1 MQLQFK
7 NKWCVLTLLW
17 QSLYHIEN
25 GLLIFSANQWAGF
38 YMIETSFMKELM
50 CFPHGEIHSCQ
61 HNDLIL
67 IHLTEK
73 SQKQPSRGVLRK
85 MCSENI
91 QQVYRRTPMPKCDF
105 NKVSLQ
111 LIEITHG
118 YSPVNL
124 LRIFRTP
131 FTKNTSGRLLL
142 KNVTKIIAK
151 IPSRYPKSSYKSSPI
166 ETLHKSNFT

>member
-7 NKWCVLTLLW
+7 NKWCVLTLSW
-17 QSLYHIEN
+17 QSPYHIEN
-25 GLLIFSANQWAGF
+25 GLLIFTANQWAGF

-50 CFPHGEIHSCQ
+50 CFPHDEIHSCQ

-85 MCSENI
+85 MCSENM

-111 LIEITHG
+111 LYWNYTSAWVLSCKFAA
-118 YSPVNL
+118 Y
-124 LRIFRTP
+124 FQ
-131 FTKNTSGRLLL
+131 NTF
-142 KNVTKIIAK
+142 
-151 IPSRYPKSSYKSSPI
+151 Y
-166 ETLHKSNFT
+166 